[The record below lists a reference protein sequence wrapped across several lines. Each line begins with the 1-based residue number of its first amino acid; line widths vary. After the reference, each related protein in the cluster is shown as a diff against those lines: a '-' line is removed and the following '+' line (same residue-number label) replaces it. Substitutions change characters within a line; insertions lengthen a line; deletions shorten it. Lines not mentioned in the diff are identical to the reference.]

1 MRASTDR
8 RRLPEWG
15 DMQGLVLSAYPHLDQ
30 AAYLLY
36 KIKSPELT
44 KRWLAQQFEHVT
56 SAFKVS
62 PESRRPLNMNVAFT
76 WSGIKTLCESPQ
88 YFADAF
94 IEGIHGGDH
103 RRRMLGDTAESRP
116 EEWKWGGPHCPV
128 DVLVMLFVHKRN
140 SLDDEIREFGPP
152 PEAMTPVAGVPAR
165 RLTEAKGREH
175 FGFMDGISQPIL
187 EGTTDAERFPESIHL
202 TALGEFVLGY
212 PDATGKAL
220 GRPDDAGLVAP
231 LPSVGGCP
239 EFGLNG
245 SYLVMRQLYQDVAGF
260 WRCVA
265 DRSLMDGRRDPEAAE
280 QLAAKIVGRWPDGT
294 PLVPYANRDD
304 NEFAFGEDPYGHGC
318 PIGAHVRRANPRD
331 SLENTNL
338 PFTPRNDHRI
348 LRRGRSY
355 GAPLKDKFEKD
366 DEDRNRGLVFLGL
379 NADLERQ
386 FEFIQEN
393 WINNTAFAGLRD
405 ERDPL
410 VGSRCGEGDRSGT
423 FTIAGLPAPLRLH
436 DLPRFVTVKGGQ
448 YFFMPGLRALGHL
461 AGLNGH
467 A

>member
-8 RRLPEWG
+8 RLLPEWAE
-15 DMQGLVLSAYPHLDQ
+15 MQGLVLSAYPHLDQ

-36 KIKSPELT
+36 RIKSRELT

-56 SAFKVS
+56 SAFRVS

-76 WSGIKTLCESPQ
+76 WSGIKALCESPQ
-88 YFADAF
+88 YFTDAF
-94 IEGIHGGDH
+94 QEGIHGGAH
-103 RRRMLGDTAESRP
+103 RRRMLGDLDESCP
-116 EEWKWGGPHCPV
+116 TTWKWGGPDSPV
-128 DVLVMLFVHKRN
+128 DVLVMLFVDEQD
-140 SLDDEIREFGPP
+140 SLDKRISEYCPP
-152 PEAMTPVAGVPAR
+152 SGAMASVAFVEAR
-165 RLTEAKGREH
+165 RLKEAEGREH

-187 EGTTDAERFPESIHL
+187 EGTTDAERFPESMHL

-220 GRPDDAGLVAP
+220 GRRDDAGRMDP
-231 LPSVGGCP
+231 LPSVRGCP
-239 EFGLNG
+239 DFGLNG
-245 SYLVMRQLYQDVAGF
+245 SYLVLRQLYQDVAEF
-260 WRCVA
+260 RRFTS
-265 DRSLMDGRRDPEAAE
+265 DRGLVDGRRDPEAAR
-280 QLAAKIVGRWPDGT
+280 QLASKIVGRWPDGT

-304 NEFAFGEDPYGHGC
+304 NEFAFGEDPYGYGC

-338 PFTPRNDHRI
+338 PFTPPNNHRI

-355 GAPLKDKFEKD
+355 GNPPAEEFERD
-366 DEDRNRGLVFLGL
+366 DTDRGLVFLGL
-379 NADLERQ
+379 TADLERQ

-393 WINNTAFAGLRD
+393 WINNTAFAGLCN

-410 VGSRCGEGDRSGT
+410 IGSRCGEADRSET
-423 FTIAGLPAPLRLH
+423 FTIAGLPAPQRLH
-436 DLPRFVTVKGGQ
+436 DVPRFVTVKGGQ
-448 YFFMPGLRALGHL
+448 YFFMPGLKALKQL
-461 AGLNGH
+461 VAPNSH